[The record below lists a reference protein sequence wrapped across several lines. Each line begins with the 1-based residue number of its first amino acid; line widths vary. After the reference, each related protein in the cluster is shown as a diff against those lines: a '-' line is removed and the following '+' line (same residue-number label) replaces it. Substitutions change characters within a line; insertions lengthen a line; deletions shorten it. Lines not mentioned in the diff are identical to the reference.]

1 MESNGQVEVSIQDG
15 ELVFQGKV
23 PGKVKRQ
30 IRKRFKTDKK
40 FREDVE
46 RKMLQRES

>member
-1 MESNGQVEVSIQDG
+1 MEKDGQVNVAIQGDT
-15 ELVFQGKV
+15 LVFYGKV
-23 PGKVKRQ
+23 PGKVKRA

-46 RKMLQRES
+46 KKMGNQTT